1 MANKKTKREHFNE
14 LRVLANGNDELIE
27 FIDHEIE
34 LLNRKN
40 SSERKPT
47 INQLDNLKIK
57 KLIRENIGANR
68 YTITEMIKTLLKDT
82 EWAEI
87 TCSRLTAI
95 CTQMVEEG
103 DLVRDV
109 DKRRAYY
116 RAV

>member
-1 MANKKTKREHFNE
+1 MANKKTKREYFNE
-14 LRVLANGNDELIE
+14 LRVLANGNDELIS

-103 DLVRDV
+103 DLVREV
-109 DKRRAYY
+109 DKRKAYY

>member
-1 MANKKTKREHFNE
+1 MANKKTKREHYNE

-40 SSERKPT
+40 SAERKPT
-47 INQLDNLKIK
+47 ANQLDNVKIK
-57 KLIRENIGANR
+57 KLIKENIGTNR
-68 YTITEMIKTLLKDT
+68 YTITEMIKALLNGT

-109 DKRRAYY
+109 DKRKAYY